1 MNQHIRWKHRLL
13 SAVLAA
19 AICLA
24 MLPAQALAF
33 AQEGQTPGSTP
44 GSSSESAS
52 GSSSGS
58 SFGSSMASSSAS
70 ASSGSQPE
78 GQPEGESAPGSSTG
92 TSFAPSS
99 EDEGG
104 AGNAPAGA
112 DVRVEWLPQQPSV
125 ASGTAGTVTLR
136 AQCENAQRMRKG
148 PTGWSFECKNLQDAE
163 KWPYKAVFW

>member
-19 AICLA
+19 AILPGHAACAGTCLCTGRPDA
-24 MLPAQALAF
+24 
-33 AQEGQTPGSTP
+33 GSTP

-99 EDEGG
+99 EDE
-104 AGNAPAGA
+104 AAPAT
-112 DVRVEWLPQQPSV
+112 RLP
-125 ASGTAGTVTLR
+125 G
-136 AQCENAQRMRKG
+136 RM
-148 PTGWSFECKNLQDAE
+148 C
-163 KWPYKAVFW
+163 V